1 MPPAVAAGAVHSS
14 SVGGVRRTF
23 LPPALLGRA
32 VERRLGIPLHVVEGA
47 GHLLPEAPDRM
58 AALVAGFLPSVRP
71 RH

>member
-1 MPPAVAAGAVHSS
+1 M
-14 SVGGVRRTF
+14 VGSADTF